1 MSKRGRSRFARELVN
16 DSGFTGASRDVLVR
30 PMESG
35 CKEMDRR
42 ICGGNVP
49 RFWAAVVSTVGLAI
63 FVLAGAATSRAQD
76 SELARKLT
84 LKEAVGL
91 AVANSRDLALARLQ
105 YGVMQRQI
113 GVARSA
119 FLPNLYTGT
128 GIAYTSGFP
137 LLEGG
142 GAPAIFSL
150 SYTQQIFNPPMKGD
164 QHAAEQR
171 AEEQRLSMDDVRDTV
186 MSRAALDYLE
196 LAKIRHALELMHGE
210 RLSAGRILDATRE
223 RADTGRELPVEVI
236 RAQLI
241 TARIEQRI
249 AQLED
254 RDDFL
259 TGELRDSMGLPVDE
273 MIEVSTEEIPGVAAE
288 AAKDVVSEAMANNVE
303 LKQAQTEVRA
313 REFKL
318 KGEEGGRWPSFSLI
332 GQYNVLSKINNY
344 TDFFNKFQR
353 NNVVFGV
360 QVQIPIFASRTS
372 SAVAFARADLN
383 AANLALQKKRNE
395 LSLDV
400 RRKARLVREAELSG
414 EVARLELQ
422 LAQENVR
429 VSQAQFDEGRGS
441 LKDLEAAHI
450 EENDKWLAFL
460 DANYSRQQAQLD
472 LLRTTGQLAQVL
484 Q

>member
-1 MSKRGRSRFARELVN
+1 MGGRN
-16 DSGFTGASRDVLVR
+16 
-30 PMESG
+30 
-35 CKEMDRR
+35 
-42 ICGGNVP
+42 CGGCVN
-49 RFWAAVVSTVGLAI
+49 RFWPRVPCAAGLALFI
-63 FVLAGAATSRAQD
+63 LVGAAMSRAQD
-76 SELARKLT
+76 EELARKLT
-84 LKEAVGL
+84 LKEAVNL
-91 AVANSRDLALARLQ
+91 AVTNSRDLALARLQ

-113 GVARSA
+113 GVARSV

-128 GIAYTSGFP
+128 GVAYTSGFP

-150 SYTQQIFNPPMKGD
+150 SYSQQIFNPPMKGE

-171 AEEQRLSMDDVRDTV
+171 AEEQRLSMDDVRDAV

-196 LAKIRHALELMHGE
+196 LAKVRHALELMHSE

-223 RADTGRELPVEVI
+223 RADTGRELPIEVI
-236 RAQLI
+236 RAQLT

-254 RDDFL
+254 RDDSL
-259 TGELRDSMGLPVDE
+259 SGELRDMMGLPSDE
-273 MIEVSTEEIPGVAAE
+273 MIEVSTEEIPGAAAE
-288 AAKDVVSEAMANNVE
+288 ISKDVVSEAMANNVE
-303 LKQAQTEVRA
+303 LKQAQTELRA

-318 KGEEGGRWPSFSLI
+318 KGEQGGRWPSFSLI

-344 TDFFNKFQR
+344 TDFFNKFSR

-372 SAVAFARADLN
+372 SAVAFARADFN
-383 AANLALQKKRNE
+383 AANLALEKKRSE
-395 LSLDV
+395 ISLDV
-400 RRKARLVREAELSG
+400 RRKARLVREAELGG

-429 VSQAQFDEGRGS
+429 VLQAQFDQGRGS

-460 DANYSRQQAQLD
+460 DANYAHQQSQLEI
-472 LLRTTGQLAQVL
+472 LRATGQLAQVL

>member
-1 MSKRGRSRFARELVN
+1 MG
-16 DSGFTGASRDVLVR
+16 
-30 PMESG
+30 
-35 CKEMDRR
+35 RR
-42 ICGGNVP
+42 IYGGNVQ
-49 RFWAAVVSTVGLAI
+49 RFLPSAAYAAGLAI
-63 FVLAGAATSRAQD
+63 LILAGAGTSRAQD
-76 SELARKLT
+76 AGLSRNLT
-84 LKEAVGL
+84 LKEAVNL

-119 FLPNLYTGT
+119 FLPNIYTGT
-128 GIAYTSGFP
+128 GVAYTSGFP

-150 SYTQQIFNPPMKGD
+150 SYTQQIFNPPLKGE
-164 QHAAEQR
+164 QRAAEQR
-171 AEEQRLSMDDVRDTV
+171 AEEQRLSMDDVRDMV

-196 LAKIRHALELMHGE
+196 LAKVRHALELMHGE
-210 RLSAGRILDATRE
+210 RTSAGRILDATRE
-223 RADTGRELPVEVI
+223 RADTGRELPIEVI
-236 RAQLI
+236 RAQLT
-241 TARIEQRI
+241 TARVEQRI

-254 RDDFL
+254 RDDSL
-259 TGELRDSMGLPVDE
+259 TGELRDMMGLPGDE
-273 MIEVSTEEIPGVAAE
+273 MIVVSTEEIPGAAAE
-288 AAKDVVSEAMANNVE
+288 ISKDVVSEAMANNVE
-303 LKQAQTEVRA
+303 LKQAQTELRA

-318 KGEEGGRWPSFSLI
+318 KGEQGARWPAFSLT

-353 NNVVFGV
+353 NNVIFGV
-360 QVQIPIFASRTS
+360 TVQIPIFASRTS
-372 SAVAFARADLN
+372 SAVAFAQADLN
-383 AANLALQKKRNE
+383 AATLALQKKRSE

-429 VSQAQFDEGRGS
+429 VLQAQFDGGRGS

-460 DANYSRQQAQLD
+460 DANYSRQHAQLE
-472 LLRTTGQLAQVL
+472 LLHTTGQLAQVL

>member
-1 MSKRGRSRFARELVN
+1 MHEFANNVGFLEASKNMCVRPVESRCKDMGRRIYLGNISRFMP
-16 DSGFTGASRDVLVR
+16 S
-30 PMESG
+30 
-35 CKEMDRR
+35 
-42 ICGGNVP
+42 
-49 RFWAAVVSTVGLAI
+49 VV
-63 FVLAGAATSRAQD
+63 FMAGAAIFILASAGTSRAQD
-76 SELARKLT
+76 SDLTRKLT
-84 LKEAVGL
+84 LKEAVTL

-113 GVARSA
+113 GVARSV
-119 FLPNLYTGT
+119 FLPNIYTGT
-128 GIAYTSGFP
+128 GVAYTSGFP

-142 GAPAIFSL
+142 GAPAIFTL
-150 SYTQQIFNPPMKGD
+150 SYTQQIFNPPLKGE
-164 QHAAEQR
+164 QRAAEQR

-196 LAKIRHALELMHGE
+196 LAKVRHALDLMHGE
-210 RLSAGRILDATRE
+210 RTSAGRILEATRE
-223 RADTGRELPVEVI
+223 RADTGRELPIEVI
-236 RAQLI
+236 RAQLT

-249 AQLED
+249 AQMED
-254 RDDFL
+254 RDDSL
-259 TGELRDSMGLPVDE
+259 SGELRDMMGMPSDE

-288 AAKDVVSEAMANNVE
+288 ASKDIVSEAMANNVQ
-303 LKQAQTEVRA
+303 LKQAQTELRA

-318 KGEEGGRWPSFSLI
+318 KGE
-332 GQYNVLSKINNY
+332 YNVLSKINNY

-353 NNVVFGV
+353 NNVIFGV

-372 SAVAFARADLN
+372 SAVAFAQADFN
-383 AANLALQKKRNE
+383 AANLALQTKRSE
-395 LSLDV
+395 VSRDV

-429 VSQAQFDEGRGS
+429 VLQAQFDGGRGS

-460 DANYSRQQAQLD
+460 DANYSRQQAQLE

>member
-1 MSKRGRSRFARELVN
+1 
-16 DSGFTGASRDVLVR
+16 VR

-35 CKEMDRR
+35 CKKMDRQNDE
-42 ICGGNVP
+42 GNAR
-49 RFWAAVVSTVGLAI
+49 RFCPALLYAAGLAI
-63 FVLAGAATSRAQD
+63 FILAGAGTSHAQD
-76 SELARKLT
+76 AEIARKLT
-84 LKEAVGL
+84 LKDAVSL

-113 GVARSA
+113 GVAKSV

-128 GIAYTSGFP
+128 GVAYTSGFP

-142 GAPAIFSL
+142 GAPAIFAV
-150 SYTQQIFNPPMKGD
+150 SYTQQIFNPPLKGE
-164 QHAAEQR
+164 QRAAEQR
-171 AEEQRLSMDDVRDTV
+171 AEEQRLSMDDVRDAV

-196 LAKIRHALELMHGE
+196 LAKVRHALTLMRSE
-210 RLSAGRILDATRE
+210 RLSAGRILDSTRE
-223 RADTGRELPVEVI
+223 RADAGRELPIEVI
-236 RAQLI
+236 RAQLT
-241 TARIEQRI
+241 TAQIEQRI
-249 AQLED
+249 AQMED

-259 TGELRDSMGLPVDE
+259 SGELRDVMGLPPDE
-273 MIEVSTEEIPGVAAE
+273 TIEVSTEEIPGAATD
-288 AAKDVVSEAMANNVE
+288 ASKDLVSEAMANNVE
-303 LKQAQTEVRA
+303 LKQAQTELRA

-318 KGEEGGRWPSFSLI
+318 KGEQGGRWPSFSLI

-344 TDFFNKFQR
+344 TAFFDKFQR
-353 NNVVFGV
+353 NSVIFGV
-360 QVQIPIFASRTS
+360 QVQIPIIASRTS
-372 SAVAFARADLN
+372 SAVAFAQADFN
-383 AANLALQKKRNE
+383 AANLALQKKRSE

-429 VSQAQFDEGRGS
+429 VLQATFDEGRGS

-450 EENDKWLAFL
+450 GENDKWLAFL
-460 DANYSRQQAQLD
+460 DANYARQQAQLD

>member
-1 MSKRGRSRFARELVN
+1 
-16 DSGFTGASRDVLVR
+16 
-30 PMESG
+30 MESRCQKMG
-35 CKEMDRR
+35 RR
-42 ICGGNVP
+42 NCGGNSERFCATV
-49 RFWAAVVSTVGLAI
+49 FWAAG
-63 FVLAGAATSRAQD
+63 FVAFILAGVGTSRAQD
-76 SELARKLT
+76 AELTRKLT
-84 LKEAVGL
+84 LKEAVNL

-128 GIAYTSGFP
+128 GVAYTSGFP

-142 GAPAIFSL
+142 GAPAIFSV
-150 SYTQQIFNPPMKGD
+150 SYTQQIFNPPLKGE

-171 AEEQRLSMDDVRDTV
+171 AEEQRLSVDDVRDTV

-196 LAKIRHALELMHGE
+196 LAKVRHALDLMHSE

-223 RADTGRELPVEVI
+223 RADTGRELPIEVI
-236 RAQLI
+236 RAQLT
-241 TARIEQRI
+241 TAQIEQRI

-254 RDDFL
+254 RDEFL
-259 TGELRDSMGLPVDE
+259 SGELRDMMGFPQDE
-273 MIEVSTEEIPGVAAE
+273 MIEVTTEEIPGAAAE
-288 AAKDVVSEAMANNVE
+288 ISKDVVSEAMANNVE
-303 LKQAQTEVRA
+303 LKQAQTELRA

-318 KGEEGGRWPSFSLI
+318 KGEQGGRWPSFSLI

-344 TDFFNKFQR
+344 TDFFDKFSR

-372 SAVAFARADLN
+372 SAVAFARADFN
-383 AANLALQKKRNE
+383 AANLALQKKRSE

-400 RRKARLVREAELSG
+400 RRKARQVREAELSG

-429 VSQAQFDEGRGS
+429 VLQAQFDQGRGS

-460 DANYSRQQAQLD
+460 DANYSRQQTQLE

>member
-1 MSKRGRSRFARELVN
+1 MIALECECKKISGRNHEGEMRRLLKHKTSVAL
-16 DSGFTGASRDVLVR
+16 GAALFILA
-30 PMESG
+30 G
-35 CKEMDRR
+35 
-42 ICGGNVP
+42 
-49 RFWAAVVSTVGLAI
+49 VST
-63 FVLAGAATSRAQD
+63 SHAQD
-76 SELARKLT
+76 TGLSRKLT
-84 LKEAVGL
+84 LKEAVNL
-91 AVANSRDLALARLQ
+91 SVANSRDLALARLQ
-105 YGVMQRQI
+105 YSVMQRQI
-113 GVARSA
+113 AVARAA

-128 GIAYTSGFP
+128 GVAYTNGFP

-150 SYTQQIFNPPMKGD
+150 SYTQQIFNPPAKGE

-171 AEEQRLSMDDVRDTV
+171 AEEQRLSMEDVRDSV
-186 MSRAALDYLE
+186 MTRTALDYLE
-196 LAKIRHALELMHGE
+196 LAKVRHALELLRSE
-210 RLSAGRILDATRE
+210 RLSAGRILDAARD
-223 RADTGRELPVEVI
+223 RAAAGRELPIEVI
-236 RAQLI
+236 RAQL
-241 TARIEQRI
+241 TSARIEQRV

-259 TGELRDSMGLPVDE
+259 AGELRDMMGQPAGE
-273 MIEVSTEEIPGVAAE
+273 EIEVSTEDLPGAAADASQDLVA
-288 AAKDVVSEAMANNVE
+288 KAMTNNVE
-303 LKQAQTEVRA
+303 LKQAQAELRA

-318 KGEEGGRWPSFSLI
+318 KGEQGGRWPSFALT

-344 TDFFNKFQR
+344 TEFFNKFQR
-353 NNVVFGV
+353 NNVIFGV

-372 SAVAFARADLN
+372 SAVAFAQADYN
-383 AANLALQKKRNE
+383 AANLALQKKRSE

-400 RRKARLVREAELSG
+400 RRKARQVREAELGG

-429 VSQAQFDEGRGS
+429 VLQSQFDEGRGS
-441 LKDLEAAHI
+441 LRDLEAAHI

-460 DANYSRQQAQLD
+460 DANYARQQVQLD

>member
-1 MSKRGRSRFARELVN
+1 MSSSSGTKIAKCYGRSQICAAALV
-16 DSGFTGASRDVLVR
+16 
-30 PMESG
+30 
-35 CKEMDRR
+35 
-42 ICGGNVP
+42 
-49 RFWAAVVSTVGLAI
+49 I
-63 FVLAGAATSRAQD
+63 FGVAGAATSRAQD
-76 SELARKLT
+76 SEISRKLT
-84 LKEAVGL
+84 LKEAVTL

-113 GVARSA
+113 GVAKSV

-128 GIAYTSGFP
+128 GVAYTNGFP
-137 LLEGG
+137 LLQGG
-142 GAPAIFSL
+142 GAPAVFTL
-150 SYTQQIFNPPMKGD
+150 SYTQQIFNPPMKGE
-164 QHAAEQR
+164 QRAAEQR
-171 AEEQRLSMDDVRDTV
+171 AEEQRLSTDDVRDAV

-196 LAKIRHALELMHGE
+196 LAKVRHGLELMRSE

-236 RAQLI
+236 RAQLT

-254 RDDFL
+254 RDDSL
-259 TGELRDSMGLPVDE
+259 TGELRDMMGLPPDE
-273 MIEVSTEEIPGVAAE
+273 QIEVSTEEIPGAAAE
-288 AAKDVVSEAMANNVE
+288 ASKDVVSEAMANNLE
-303 LKQAQTEVRA
+303 LKEAQTELRA

-318 KGEEGGRWPSFSLI
+318 KGEQGGRWPSFALT

-344 TDFFNKFQR
+344 TEFFDKFQR
-353 NNVVFGV
+353 NNVIFGV

-383 AANLALQKKRNE
+383 TATLALQKKRSE

-400 RRKARLVREAELSG
+400 RRKARVVREADLG
-414 EVARLELQ
+414 AEVARLELQ

-429 VSQAQFDEGRGS
+429 ILQAQFDGGRGS

-460 DANYSRQQAQLD
+460 DANYARQQAQLD
-472 LLRTTGQLAQVL
+472 LLHTTGQLSQVL

>member
-1 MSKRGRSRFARELVN
+1 MARRN
-16 DSGFTGASRDVLVR
+16 D
-30 PMESG
+30 
-35 CKEMDRR
+35 
-42 ICGGNVP
+42 GGNV
-49 RFWAAVVSTVGLAI
+49 RRLWLAAACAAALAV
-63 FVLAGAATSRAQD
+63 FSLAGARASRAQD
-76 SELARKLT
+76 AEISRKLT
-84 LKEAVGL
+84 LKQAVNL

-105 YGVMQRQI
+105 YSVTQRQI

-128 GIAYTSGFP
+128 GVAYTNGFP

-150 SYTQQIFNPPMKGD
+150 SYTQQIFNPPLKGE
-164 QHAAEQR
+164 QRAAEQR
-171 AEEQRLSMDDVRDTV
+171 AEEQRLSMDDVRDMV

-196 LAKIRHALELMHGE
+196 LAKVRHALELMHGE
-210 RLSAGRILDATRE
+210 RMSAGRILEATRE
-223 RADTGRELPVEVI
+223 RADTGRELPIEVI
-236 RAQLI
+236 RAQLT

-249 AQLED
+249 AQMED

-259 TGELRDSMGLPVDE
+259 SGELRDLMAMPPDE
-273 MIEVSTEEIPGVAAE
+273 RIEVSTEEIPGAAAE
-288 AAKDVVSEAMANNVE
+288 ASADVVSEAMANNVE
-303 LKQAQTEVRA
+303 LKQAQTELRA

-318 KGEEGGRWPSFSLI
+318 KGERGGRWPSFSLI

-353 NNVVFGV
+353 NNVIFGV

-372 SAVAFARADLN
+372 SAVAFAQADLN
-383 AANLALQKKRNE
+383 AANLALQKKRSE

-400 RRKARLVREAELSG
+400 RRKARLVREAELAG

-429 VSQAQFDEGRGS
+429 VLQAQFDAGRGS

-460 DANYSRQQAQLD
+460 DANYSRQQVQLD

>member
-1 MSKRGRSRFARELVN
+1 MRRRNYAVNVSRFWPAVAFAA
-16 DSGFTGASRDVLVR
+16 GFA
-30 PMESG
+30 
-35 CKEMDRR
+35 
-42 ICGGNVP
+42 I
-49 RFWAAVVSTVGLAI
+49 FGLAR
-63 FVLAGAATSRAQD
+63 ARMACAQD
-76 SELARKLT
+76 AEFARKLT
-84 LKEAVGL
+84 LKEAVNL

-128 GIAYTSGFP
+128 GVAYTSGFP

-142 GAPAIFSL
+142 GAPAVFSL
-150 SYTQQIFNPPMKGD
+150 SYTQQIFNPPLRGE

-196 LAKIRHALELMHGE
+196 LAKVRHALELMHGE
-210 RLSAGRILDATRE
+210 RTSAGRILDATRE
-223 RADTGRELPVEVI
+223 RADTGRELPIEVI
-236 RAQLI
+236 RAQLT
-241 TARIEQRI
+241 TARIEERI
-249 AQLED
+249 AQMED
-254 RDDFL
+254 RDDSL
-259 TGELRDSMGLPVDE
+259 SGELRDMMGMPADE
-273 MIEVSTEEIPGVAAE
+273 MIEVSTEEIPGAAAE
-288 AAKDVVSEAMANNVE
+288 ASKDLVSDAMANNVV

-318 KGEEGGRWPSFSLI
+318 KGEQGGRWPTFSLI
-332 GQYNVLSKINNY
+332 GQYNVLSKINDY
-344 TDFFNKFQR
+344 TAFFDKFSR

-383 AANLALQKKRNE
+383 AATLALQKNRSE
-395 LSLDV
+395 ITLDV

-422 LAQENVR
+422 LAQESVR
-429 VSQAQFDEGRGS
+429 VLQATFDAGRGS

-460 DANYSRQQAQLD
+460 DANYARQQAQLE
-472 LLRTTGQLAQVL
+472 LLHTTGQLAQVL

>member
-1 MSKRGRSRFARELVN
+1 MTSK
-16 DSGFTGASRDVLVR
+16 DVRLK
-30 PMESG
+30 PTESG
-35 CKEMDRR
+35 CEEMGKRDCRGNAQR
-42 ICGGNVP
+42 FRLGG
-49 RFWAAVVSTVGLAI
+49 FCAAGFAI
-63 FVLAGAATSRAQD
+63 LILAGTVRAQD
-76 SELARKLT
+76 EQLSRKLT
-84 LKEAVGL
+84 LKEAVSL

-113 GVARSA
+113 GVARSV

-128 GIAYTSGFP
+128 GVAYTNGFP
-137 LLEGG
+137 LLQGG
-142 GAPAIFSL
+142 GAPAVFTL
-150 SYTQQIFNPPMKGD
+150 SYTQQIFNPPLKGE
-164 QHAAEQR
+164 QHAAEER

-196 LAKIRHALELMHGE
+196 LAKVRHGLELMHSE
-210 RLSAGRILDATRE
+210 RTSAGRILDETRE
-223 RADTGRELPVEVI
+223 RAEAGRELPIEVI
-236 RAQLI
+236 RAQLT

-254 RDDFL
+254 REDSL
-259 TGELRDSMGLPVDE
+259 AGEMRDMMGLPADE
-273 MIEVSTEEIPGVAAE
+273 QIEVSTEDIPGAAAE
-288 AAKDVVSEAMANNVE
+288 ASKDAVSDALANNID
-303 LKQAQTEVRA
+303 LKQAQAELLA

-318 KGEEGGRWPSFSLI
+318 KGEQGGRWPSFALT

-353 NNVVFGV
+353 NNVIFGV

-372 SAVAFARADLN
+372 SAVAFARADFN
-383 AANLALQKKRNE
+383 AASLALQAKRSQI
-395 LSLDV
+395 SLDV
-400 RRKARLVREAELSG
+400 RRKARLVREAELGG

-429 VSQAQFDEGRGS
+429 VLQAQFDQGRGS

-450 EENDKWLAFL
+450 DENDKWLAFL
-460 DANYSRQQAQLD
+460 DANYARQQAQLD
-472 LLRTTGQLAQVL
+472 LLHTTGQLAQVL

>member
-1 MSKRGRSRFARELVN
+1 M
-16 DSGFTGASRDVLVR
+16 R
-30 PMESG
+30 PTESG
-35 CKEMDRR
+35 CKKMGGRNYTGNDQR
-42 ICGGNVP
+42 IWP
-49 RFWAAVVSTVGLAI
+49 AVVYAAGLAI
-63 FVLAGAATSRAQD
+63 CSLASAGTIRAQD
-76 SELARKLT
+76 AELSRKLT
-84 LKEAVGL
+84 LREAVNL

-119 FLPNLYTGT
+119 FLPNLYSGT
-128 GIAYTSGFP
+128 GVAYTNGFP

-142 GAPAIFSL
+142 GAPAIFTL
-150 SYTQQIFNPPMKGD
+150 SYTQQIFNPPLKGE
-164 QHAAEQR
+164 QRAAEQR

-186 MSRAALDYLE
+186 MSRTALDYLE
-196 LAKIRHALELMHGE
+196 LAKVRHAVELMHSE
-210 RLSAGRILDATRE
+210 RTSAGRILEATRE

-236 RAQLI
+236 RAQLT

-249 AQLED
+249 ARLED
-254 RDDFL
+254 RDEFL
-259 TGELRDSMGLPVDE
+259 SGELRDMMGLPPDE
-273 MIEVSTEEIPGVAAE
+273 RIDVSTEEIPGAAAE
-288 AAKDVVSEAMANNVE
+288 ASKDLVSEAMANNVD
-303 LKQAQTEVRA
+303 LKEAQTELRA

-318 KGEEGGRWPSFSLI
+318 KGEQGGRWPSFALT

-344 TDFFNKFQR
+344 TDFFSKFQR
-353 NNVVFGV
+353 NNVIFGV

-372 SAVAFARADLN
+372 SAVAFAQADLN
-383 AANLALQKKRNE
+383 AANLALEKKRSE
-395 LSLDV
+395 VSLDV
-400 RRKARLVREAELSG
+400 RRRARLVREAELGG

-429 VSQAQFDEGRGS
+429 VLQAQFDGGRGS

-460 DANYSRQQAQLD
+460 DANYSLQQAQLE
-472 LLRTTGQLAQVL
+472 LLHTTGQLAQVL